1 MLRTKEIC
9 KQATKLGI
17 KYFLVLIRTLL
28 HLLFNLVNFLLS
40 CTDRSGK
47 LSIILTSESNQMSQ
61 HFEYS
66 GHEIDHSFRTMSAIE
81 ASNLFIKV
89 RVLLPAATKLGQGN
103 VFTGVCLSTGGGS
116 ASVHAGIPPPP
127 DQAPTPRNQT
137 PPDQAPPR
145 GTRPPLPGKQTPAY
159 GQ

>member
-66 GHEIDHSFRTMSAIE
+66 GHEIDHSFRPISAIE

-89 RVLLPAATKLGQGN
+89 RVLFVNKLHWLIRVHYEDSFQDYFLIGLEKSTIFLILKEHITYKHIVILLFLTQK
-103 VFTGVCLSTGGGS
+103 TGLLFNT
-116 ASVHAGIPPPP
+116 
-127 DQAPTPRNQT
+127 
-137 PPDQAPPR
+137 
-145 GTRPPLPGKQTPAY
+145 
-159 GQ
+159 